1 MDKSYQLKLVSTG
14 YHNIKFVIFLL
25 YNMAY
30 VFYMLGMLNRILYL
44 GLLMLFL
51 AICIFEYIV
60 KNEGVFGKK
69 KDYFWHEFLRAMFIV
84 LVFFCISVCIQLYHG
99 GIKGFLFSELLYN
112 VIPPAVAFF
121 WINTSYKEERYTYFF
136 VFLLRNVLYF
146 VIANIG
152 NFSLSNILAI
162 SWGDSKSSIFETPYA
177 HDFFFLEIIFFYF
190 NKKKL
195 AMLCMI
201 LCMLNF
207 KRISFILSL
216 CVFGFCLL
224 LEHDKKIR
232 LYFEKKRNVRS
243 QIRYMLLIVLCIM
256 PFVIS
261 FAVSDAGLRFF
272 DNVLGINLD
281 EFTTG
286 RVGVIRYTIKNIGF
300 FNGYGSS
307 DSFLKNSIN
316 PTYQVLG
323 SMHCDILRIY
333 LETTM
338 IGVIVYF
345 KEMMEIAKKSWI
357 IFGMLMYLFM
367 ELIFS
372 HFINALGVWIM
383 FFMFAAMI
391 YAEKKECM
399 KVA

>member
-1 MDKSYQLKLVSTG
+1 METSYQLKFVSTG

-51 AICIFEYIV
+51 VICVFEYVV
-60 KNEGVFGKK
+60 KNKGVFGKK
-69 KDYFWHEFLRAMFIV
+69 EDCFWHEFLRAMLIV
-84 LVFFCISVCIQLYHG
+84 VVFFFISVCIQLYHG

-112 VIPPAVAFF
+112 IIPPAVAFF

-177 HDFFFLEIIFFYF
+177 HDFFFLEIMFFYF
-190 NKKKL
+190 KKKKL
-195 AMLCMI
+195 AVLCML

-216 CVFGFCLL
+216 CVCVFCLL
-224 LEHDKKIR
+224 LEYNKKFR
-232 LYFEKKRNVRS
+232 CFFERFKSVKRKL
-243 QIRYMLLIVLCIM
+243 RYILLVVLCIM
-256 PFVIS
+256 PFAIDL
-261 FAVSDAGLRFF
+261 AISDAGLEFF
-272 DNVLGINLD
+272 KNVMGIDLD

-286 RVGVIRYTIKNIGF
+286 RVGVIRYTIKSIGF

-307 DSFLKNSIN
+307 DNFLKNSIN

-338 IGVIVYF
+338 LGVIVYF

-372 HFINALGVWIM
+372 HFINALGVWTM
-383 FFMFAAMI
+383 FFMFASMI
-391 YAEKKECM
+391 YTEKKEAM
-399 KVA
+399 KAP